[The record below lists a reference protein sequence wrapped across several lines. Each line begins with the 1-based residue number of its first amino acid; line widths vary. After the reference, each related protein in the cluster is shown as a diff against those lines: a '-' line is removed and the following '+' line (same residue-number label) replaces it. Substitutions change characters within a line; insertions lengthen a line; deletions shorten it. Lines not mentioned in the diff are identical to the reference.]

1 MKIRMHFLFTR
12 WATISFHSM
21 LVFTKDGSTFIT
33 PICRCIVGVFPMQT
47 MAHHFPLL
55 YIYIQLYELLY
66 WGLYNNTFITN
77 TPHRHPKKNYYQPPN
92 KKNTTFSWP
101 TDHPPN
107 PKGAAPLALLFDLL
121 ALDSRLRHHRRA
133 LTPQEKAEVV
143 RSVAGEVQRG
153 SETAPSAAPWCLGG
167 QLEDLRWLSYIWYH
181 MIFWNEGCSKEYHEF
196 EGNKT
201 TSKW

>member
-1 MKIRMHFLFTR
+1 MTTLWRFVC
-12 WATISFHSM
+12 ISY
-21 LVFTKDGSTFIT
+21 LPDGQQF
-33 PICRCIVGVFPMQT
+33 PCRCIVDVFPIKT
-47 MAHHFPLL
+47 MARHFPLL
-55 YIYIQLYELLY
+55 YIHTIILLLY
-66 WGLYNNTFITN
+66 WGLNNNTFIT
-77 TPHRHPKKNYYQPPN
+77 PHPSPSEKKKLTYQSPQTKKPP
-92 KKNTTFSWP
+92 TFSDDQP
-101 TDHPPN
+101 ADHIPPN

-153 SETAPSAAPWCLGG
+153 AETAPSAAPWCLGG
-167 QLEDLRWLSYIWYH
+167 QLEDLRWWSYIWYQMWYH
-181 MIFWNEGCSKEYHEF
+181 MIFWNEGCLKEYHEF